1 MMSEAQRFNV
11 LVYLCIGAVVGLALS
26 LLFVYVS
33 KNPVYWAFIPV
44 AIIVVF
50 LQGLIRTKKD
60 LD

>member
-26 LLFVYVS
+26 LLFVYIS